1 MRNIELLPEETVSEV
16 AERMVALAKDAKET
30 ITAKFNGI
38 VLTADEGST
47 ARDIV
52 NRYFATHSGSP
63 EAKSARREGEKLR
76 REDRRKHDALMR
88 QLPGLDFTDYAVLLD
103 WLCELQ
109 LAAESSITMKGPTE
123 KILATFT
130 KHGYQPGVN
139 TKKAY
144 DGKDRENVARYI
156 IGQALGGLQKGVG
169 ILNTI
174 HGSTDDWKKK
184 FDV

>member
-1 MRNIELLPEETVSEV
+1 MRNIELLPEETVSEI

-30 ITAKFNGI
+30 ITAKFNGT

-47 ARDIV
+47 AGDIV
-52 NRYFATHSGSP
+52 HRYFATRSGSP

-76 REDRRKHDALMR
+76 KEDRRKYDALVR
-88 QLPGLDFTDYAVLLD
+88 QLPDLDFTDYEVILD

-109 LAAESSITMKGPTE
+109 NAAESSGTTKGQAE
-123 KILATFT
+123 ILVAFT
-130 KHGYQPGVN
+130 KHGYRPGVN
-139 TKKAY
+139 AGKAY